1 MIVTPPGLRHGC
13 HRPQKLQ
20 STCGRGARWG
30 LVVDV
35 AWCQHPL
42 CQEEQGVDV
51 SSVFVASWQ
60 MTQEEDKDEAIATL
74 PGDSATAIVDRNKDN
89 NDVGNSKQQFCSRL
103 LVGG

>member
-1 MIVTPPGLRHGC
+1 
-13 HRPQKLQ
+13 
-20 STCGRGARWG
+20 
-30 LVVDV
+30 
-35 AWCQHPL
+35 
-42 CQEEQGVDV
+42 
-51 SSVFVASWQ
+51 